1 MEYWKGQLQGM
12 PQVLELPLDHVRPVR
27 ESFRGASEQRILPS
41 GLLEGL
47 NALGRAEKANLLMT
61 TLAAFQVL
69 LMRYSGQKDFGVGTV
84 VANRKR
90 IETKELIGFFLNTL
104 VIRANLAGEPTFREM
119 LRRVREA
126 VLSGYEHQDLAFE
139 KLVEELAP
147 VRDVSRSPVF
157 QVAFTL
163 RRSTEGKSELG
174 GVEMAPFELDL
185 GTSKFDLIMSVEEA
199 GQNAVINLNYSKDLF
214 DAETML
220 HMLEQYE
227 RLLKGIV
234 ADADQPVWALPMMGE
249 LDEKVLSGWNCVRPA
264 SPEEKNIVEVLEA
277 QAEGRP
283 QEPAA
288 IFGETQLSYG
298 ELNSKASQLGH
309 YLVSM
314 GVGPES
320 LVGVFMPP
328 SKEMVVAMLGVL
340 KAGGA
345 WLPLDAVNPKDRL
358 RSMIDSSQVAVLLT
372 VESLRKRLP
381 QSNTRVVCLDSEWET
396 IGQHSAT
403 NPEIQIGPR
412 SLACVIYTSAQEG
425 RAKGLMLEHS
435 ALMNLLSAC
444 DATDAAKQNGHARE
458 NSGSE
463 IWRRLTSSSFLVSAS
478 AILAPVAEE
487 LKNRFR
493 PRGNAE
499 IYLLDPRLQ
508 RIAIG
513 VPGELWIGGAAAG
526 RGYLGRPALTAE
538 RFSPNPF
545 TSEMGGQMHGTGERA
560 RYREDGTIELMGR
573 LDDRVEIE
581 GFPVELGEIEA
592 TLVNYES
599 VQDVVVV
606 VRPNGELVAYIV
618 VRDGNRLRQDEVRSY
633 LSEKLP
639 PHMIPAA
646 FITLQELPKN
656 AGGEVDR
663 AGLAV
668 LGQEQLTNEFVLP
681 RTELEKTIAAAWQ
694 AALGIDQ
701 VGVYDNF
708 FDIGGH
714 SLRMIQIHQKLR
726 AELSV
731 DIELLNL
738 FQFPTIDSL
747 VRFLQ
752 AGYNFGDKSR
762 ETRDRA
768 GRQKSA
774 IQKFKRTHTP

>member
-1 MEYWKGQLQGM
+1 MGG
-12 PQVLELPLDHVRPVR
+12 LE
-27 ESFRGASEQRILPS
+27 ILPF
-41 GLLEGL
+41 GL
-47 NALGRAEKANLLMT
+47 
-61 TLAAFQVL
+61 
-69 LMRYSGQKDFGVGTV
+69 D
-84 VANRKR
+84 
-90 IETKELIGFFLNTL
+90 
-104 VIRANLAGEPTFREM
+104 P
-119 LRRVREA
+119 
-126 VLSGYEHQDLAFE
+126 
-139 KLVEELAP
+139 
-147 VRDVSRSPVF
+147 
-157 QVAFTL
+157 
-163 RRSTEGKSELG
+163 
-174 GVEMAPFELDL
+174 
-185 GTSKFDLIMSVEEA
+185 GTSKFDLIMSVEDA
-199 GQNAVINLNYSKDLF
+199 GQNAGISLNYSKDLF
-214 DAETML
+214 DAETIR

-227 RLLKGIV
+227 RLLEGIV
-234 ADADQPVWALPMMGE
+234 ADTDQPIWALPMMSE
-249 LDEKVLSGWNCVRPA
+249 VDEKVLSGWNSARPA
-264 SPEEKNIVEVLEA
+264 SGEVKNIVEVLEA

-288 IFGETQLSYG
+288 VFGETQLSYG
-298 ELNSKASQLGH
+298 ELNSRASQLGH
-309 YLVSM
+309 YLASI

-320 LVGVFMPP
+320 LVGIFMPP
-328 SKEMVVAMLGVL
+328 SKEMVVAIMGVL

-358 RSMIDSSQVAVLLT
+358 RTMIDSSQVGVLLT
-372 VESLRKRLP
+372 MESLRKRLP
-381 QSNTRVVCLDSEWET
+381 QSNTRVACLDSEWEM

-403 NPEIQIGPR
+403 SPDIQIGPR

-435 ALMNLLSAC
+435 GLMNLVSAY
-444 DATDAAKQNGHARE
+444 DAADAAKQNGHARK

-463 IWRRLTSSSFLVSAS
+463 VWQRLTSSSFLVSAS
-478 AILAPVAEE
+478 AILTRVAGEPQ
-487 LKNRFR
+487 NRFR
-493 PRGNAE
+493 PRGNAA
-499 IYLLDPRLQ
+499 IHILDPRLQ
-508 RIAIG
+508 SVAIG
-513 VPGELWIGGAAAG
+513 VPGELWIGGPTAG
-526 RGYLGRPALTAE
+526 RGYLGQPSHTTEKFL
-538 RFSPNPF
+538 PDPF
-545 TSEMGGQMHGTGERA
+545 TSEIGEHIRGTGERA

-592 TLVNYES
+592 TLVKHES
-599 VQDVVVV
+599 VQEAVAV
-606 VRPNGELVAYIV
+606 VRPSGELAAYIV
-618 VRDGNRLRQDEVRSY
+618 VREGKRLRQDEVRSY

-646 FITLQELPKN
+646 FITLQGLPKN
-656 AGGEVDR
+656 AGGEIDR

-668 LGQEQLTNEFVLP
+668 LGQEQLTSEFVLP

-714 SLRMIQIHQKLR
+714 SLRMIQIHQKLK

-774 IQKFKRTHTP
+774 IQKFKRTQTP